1 MLSKNRP
8 LFFLERTLVGNG
20 TQPFNGVFAFRIDGM
35 VEQDTWIEALDRLQQ
50 KFPQLQMAIGDLHTS
65 KPYFFIPAVVHPIVV
80 HFKVRDRADA
90 WQDEALKGL
99 GHVFDVRQGT
109 LIRLVCLV
117 DDEKTDVILTFHHA
131 ICDGGGGVL
140 LVRYLLQLLDDPDA
154 DIGACDTLLNL
165 SDIIPQKVLNNK
177 KIRLKTTF
185 VAATLKTALS
195 LFSWFGFHRKGPTY
209 TRERDYLLH
218 SKLTQSTTI
227 AWIRMCREA
236 SVTVNTA
243 IGLLLLEAFR
253 TVRDKE
259 AKNKVTCPVDIR
271 KFAPEIAADRL
282 FSFGLMLTL
291 TEPNKDDPFWKKAVA
306 LQKKVDKQINSL
318 QPYEFLMTFEKLHNR
333 LPQMLQL
340 LTYGKVNNDL
350 MFSNMGNLPLTNT
363 YQHFQLETIFSPMV
377 IGPFAN
383 PSTVICST
391 FNKQLDIAFVS
402 NHDFLP
408 KEDARQILKYVVD
421 SMRKMTS

>member
-1 MLSKNRP
+1 MLSKNRN
-8 LFFLERTLVGNG
+8 LFFLERTLVGDG
-20 TQPFNGVFAFRIDGM
+20 TQPFNGVFAFRMQGV
-35 VEQDTWIEALDRLQQ
+35 VEQNTWVDALNRLQH
-50 KFPQLQMAIGDLHTS
+50 KFPQLQMAIGDLYTT
-65 KPYFFIPAVVHPIVV
+65 KPYFFVPPVVKPINIC
-80 HFKVRDRADA
+80 FKRRDQTDA
-90 WQDEALKGL
+90 WQVEALKGL
-99 GHVFDVRQGT
+99 AYPFDVEQGT
-109 LIRLVCLV
+109 LIRFVCLV
-117 DDEKTDVILTFHHA
+117 DDEKTDIILTFHHA
-131 ICDGGGGVL
+131 ICDGGGGIL
-140 LVRYLLQLLDDPDA
+140 LIRYLLQLLDDPNV
-154 DIGACDTLLNL
+154 DIGVSDTLLNL
-165 SDIIPQKVLNNK
+165 SDIIPQTVLNNK
-177 KIRLKTTF
+177 RIRLKTAF

-195 LFSWFGFHRKGPTY
+195 LFSRFGFNRKGPIY
-209 TRERDYLLH
+209 KRERDYLLH
-218 SKLTQSTTI
+218 NKLDQSTTMK
-227 AWIRMCREA
+227 WIRMCRDA

-243 IGLLLLEAFR
+243 VGLLLLEAFK
-253 TVRDKE
+253 TVLGKQT
-259 AKNKVTCPVDIR
+259 KNKVTCPVDIR

-291 TEPNKDDPFWKKAVA
+291 TEPKDAPFWMKAA
-306 LQKKVDKQINSL
+306 TLQRKVDKQIKGL
-318 QPYEFLMTFEKLHNR
+318 HPYEFLMTFEKLHNR

-350 MFSNMGNLPLTNT
+350 MFSNMGNLPLNNT

-421 SMRKMTS
+421 SMTNMTS